1 MIGKSLGKRLTG
13 CADAAYASFFSRNC
27 PEMDRASDRKVLLV
41 IRAILCS
48 GAPSLFDH
56 CLSVQARSIYSSLSI
71 EALGWHDNLRERS
84 IERLEHILR
93 KVRHADRFS
102 IHEFAFD
109 GSVADS
115 GADLYDQAFE
125 QENAPA
131 SSLYH
136 IVNNYCEMVTFTENS
151 PTLKEI

>member
-1 MIGKSLGKRLTG
+1 
-13 CADAAYASFFSRNC
+13 
-27 PEMDRASDRKVLLV
+27 MDRASDRKVLLV
-41 IRAILCS
+41 IRAILRS
-48 GAPSLFDH
+48 GAPSPFDP

-71 EALGWHDNLRERS
+71 GALGWHDNLRERS

-93 KVRHADRFS
+93 KGRHADRFS

-109 GSVADS
+109 GSV
-115 GADLYDQAFE
+115 ADLYDQAFE

-136 IVNNYCEMVTFTENS
+136 IVNNYCEMVTFTESS
-151 PTLKEI
+151 PALKEI